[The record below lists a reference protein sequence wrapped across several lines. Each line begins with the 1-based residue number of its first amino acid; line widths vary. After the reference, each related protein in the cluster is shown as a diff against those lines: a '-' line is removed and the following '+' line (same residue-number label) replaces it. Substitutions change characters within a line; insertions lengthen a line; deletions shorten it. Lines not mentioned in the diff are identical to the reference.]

1 MKRIMLLL
9 ALLPG
14 PREPA
19 QVNVRLSEWKVELSQ
34 QNIAEGPVTF
44 VVTNSGQIP
53 HAIEVEGQGIEK
65 EIETIQP
72 GATGTLTLTLKRG
85 RYEVYC
91 PVGEGSHKKL
101 GMEAR
106 LTVGGAGGSESPAY
120 GSAAMSEAPPAPAA
134 AVQAIRVTSG
144 GPVIQILPGPFP
156 FPDSAAPILRA
167 FGDEREGLESQVKN
181 GPYSNNVAA
190 ISGKFSFTAW

>member
-106 LTVGGAGGSESPAY
+106 LSVGSVRTSECTGY
-120 GSAAMSEAPPAPAA
+120 DGSAMGDPP
-134 AVQAIRVTSG
+134 AVQAFSVTG
-144 GPVIQILPGPFP
+144 RGPAVPILPRPLPFP
-156 FPDSAAPILRA
+156 ARAAPIRPA
-167 FGDEREGLESQVKN
+167 FGDGRCGLGVQVKN
-181 GPYSNNVAA
+181 AQ
-190 ISGKFSFTAW
+190 FSHK